1 MEPGSPAGAGAE
13 APAFY
18 SERKLSRKQLKKLA
32 KAEREYEEE
41 RRKELEAAQAVDTAQ
56 KRELARIESILRTHA
71 LRMEYVE
78 PDGHCLF
85 RALVRQLRPL
95 IQSGLF
101 DTYFPAADTETRSA
115 LLTWSTIPD
124 EMEAVWLLRKTLAS
138 FIRRR
143 GTEFFHFIVGELD
156 PQGTLL
162 DAIDD
167 PAERVAQYCARL
179 EDGTLW
185 GGQPELQAVALALRC
200 RVFVFADPEILP
212 NGMLVMGADDAST
225 DTGAESV
232 TALRVSFHKQFFS
245 LGEHYHAVVPADDSH
260 GDARDPR
267 ISAS

>member
-138 FIRRR
+138 FV
-143 GTEFFHFIVGELD
+143 VGE
-156 PQGTLL
+156 PLL

-167 PAERVAQYCARL
+167 PAERGWNALGRPARTPSRRARPPVSRFRL
-179 EDGTLW
+179 
-185 GGQPELQAVALALRC
+185 C
-200 RVFVFADPEILP
+200 RPSD
-212 NGMLVMGADDAST
+212 ST
-225 DTGAESV
+225 
-232 TALRVSFHKQFFS
+232 QW
-245 LGEHYHAVVPADDSH
+245 
-260 GDARDPR
+260 DARHGGR
-267 ISAS
+267 